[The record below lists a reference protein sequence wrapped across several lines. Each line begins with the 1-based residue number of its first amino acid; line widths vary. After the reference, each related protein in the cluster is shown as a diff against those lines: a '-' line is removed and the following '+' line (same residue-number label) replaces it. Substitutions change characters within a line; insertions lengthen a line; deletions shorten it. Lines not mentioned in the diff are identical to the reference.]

1 MPIDR
6 SNEAQRRADRLC
18 RKLGGGNAAEE
29 RAAEAES
36 TMNKKPLRE
45 EPSLLNKAPGKGKKG

>member
-6 SNEAQRRADRLC
+6 SNEAQKRADRLC

-29 RAAEAES
+29 RAADAER

-45 EPSLLNKAPGKGKKG
+45 ERSVVNKAPGKGKKR